1 MKIVA
6 KDCAVEDKLLTV
18 SYGCDMV
25 NVSFVNFAAIGPSV
39 AKVRSSTYLLL
50 LCGHCSSLVK
60 VKVKVNSFPEP

>member
-1 MKIVA
+1 LHQEIVKIVA

-39 AKVRSSTYLLL
+39 AKV
-50 LCGHCSSLVK
+50 G
-60 VKVKVNSFPEP
+60 